1 METHATTK
9 GQIVIPAELRKKY
22 GITAGTRIIVLDTG
36 DEIVLKPLTRQYLKN
51 LRGSLKGSG
60 ALKVLI
66 EERRKDK
73 AKGK

>member
-9 GQIVIPAELRKKY
+9 GQIVIPASLRKKY
-22 GITAGTRIIVLDTG
+22 GITSGTRIIVTDTG
-36 DEIVLKPLTRQYLKN
+36 REIVLRPLTRQYLKS

-60 ALKVLI
+60 ALKVLM

-73 AKGK
+73 TRGQ